1 MSINVNETVQERFL
15 SFSFIMKVIVYSI
28 ALRQEKYELLAEI
41 DKVANDEVRES
52 VKRLEPFLESWDDI
66 LSTI

>member
-15 SFSFIMKVIVYSI
+15 SYSFIMKVIVYSI